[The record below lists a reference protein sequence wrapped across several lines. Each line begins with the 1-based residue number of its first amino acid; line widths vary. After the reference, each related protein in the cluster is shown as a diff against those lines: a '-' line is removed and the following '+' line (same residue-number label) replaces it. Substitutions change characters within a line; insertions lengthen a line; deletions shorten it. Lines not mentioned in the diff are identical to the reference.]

1 MTSMGNES
9 MDGMEEGG
17 LPNIV
22 LALGGSERE
31 EERGAVQMNIDS
43 EDEEGQEDEGATGG
57 DLEEVEEDE
66 EGRTVEG
73 RLIHTK
79 RKQNILKNKAR
90 ADKRRR

>member
-1 MTSMGNES
+1 
-9 MDGMEEGG
+9 
-17 LPNIV
+17 
-22 LALGGSERE
+22 
-31 EERGAVQMNIDS
+31 MNIDS
-43 EDEEGQEDEGATGG
+43 EDEGGQEDEDATGG

-90 ADKRRR
+90 ADKRRRQAMEKKRVREINEEVLVEI